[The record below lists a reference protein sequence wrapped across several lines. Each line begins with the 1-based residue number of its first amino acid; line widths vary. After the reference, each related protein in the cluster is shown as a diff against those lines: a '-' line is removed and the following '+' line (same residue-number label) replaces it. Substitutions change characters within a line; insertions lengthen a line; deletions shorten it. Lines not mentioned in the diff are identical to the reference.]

1 MAKAKTIDSTMT
13 RRAAMGKGALALAA
27 IAAVPA
33 VALAAGEDAGLL
45 RLWEE
50 WKAQH
55 LRWRDAY
62 NAVQEVESKVWPEA
76 GPVWTM
82 AKLEVSGPNLYRALF
97 VSSWHGDDRVKAVS
111 FKAKDYRLAQQRAD
125 EARVTLLRERE
136 SCSKAAKRRY
146 GYAAAKR
153 GDDLAHRRLKEIEDQ
168 IAETP
173 AEGLTG
179 IAVKLALWR
188 AWHYDE
194 ACDEVH
200 DLLLSTYETAVKL
213 TGGVDYAAQVERW

>member
-1 MAKAKTIDSTMT
+1 MAKAKSDPTRKT
-13 RRAAMGKGALALAA
+13 RRDVMRGGALVLAA
-27 IAAVPA
+27 AGVAAVPA
-33 VALAAGEDAGLL
+33 IAAGEDAALL

-55 LRWRDAY
+55 LRCRDAY
-62 NAVQEVESKVWPEA
+62 NAVQEVESKVWEEG
-76 GPVWTM
+76 GPVWEL
-82 AKLEVSGPNLYRALF
+82 AKLDVSGPNHYRALF
-97 VSSWHGDDRVKAVS
+97 VSSWHGDDRVKAVP

-136 SCSKAAKRRY
+136 SCRKVAERKHK
-146 GYAAAKR
+146 YAAAKR

-173 AEGLTG
+173 AAGLTG

-188 AWHYDE
+188 VWHYDE
-194 ACDEVH
+194 ASDEVH
-200 DLLLSTYETAVKL
+200 DLLLSTYEAAVNL
-213 TGGVDYAAQVERW
+213 TGGVDLAAQVERW